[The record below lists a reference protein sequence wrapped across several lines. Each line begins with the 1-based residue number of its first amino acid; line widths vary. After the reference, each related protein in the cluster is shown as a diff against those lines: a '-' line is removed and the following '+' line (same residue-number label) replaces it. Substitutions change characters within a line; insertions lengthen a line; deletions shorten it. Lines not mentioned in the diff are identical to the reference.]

1 MMAPTPANAI
11 AIYSF
16 VGQFH
21 FSLASDES
29 SLPYAQALQIK
40 ERVTATLLA
49 CLTKVETPAAI
60 AAGVS
65 SARAEVS

>member
-1 MMAPTPANAI
+1 VGKLELAKNYRDFRAQQISAMMAPTPANAI

-29 SLPYAQALQIK
+29 SLP
-40 ERVTATLLA
+40 
-49 CLTKVETPAAI
+49 
-60 AAGVS
+60 
-65 SARAEVS
+65 